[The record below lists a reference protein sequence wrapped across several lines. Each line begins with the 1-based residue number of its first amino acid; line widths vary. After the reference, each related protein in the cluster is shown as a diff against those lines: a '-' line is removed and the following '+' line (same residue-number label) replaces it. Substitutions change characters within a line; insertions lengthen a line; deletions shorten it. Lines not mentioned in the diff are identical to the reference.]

1 MNYATTAYVTENL
14 GDVVQTMVMSTVVGP
29 SIGLYRSQLP
39 AVNWHK
45 FDATYVV
52 NGWFDDPAQFPPPM
66 AGKRCFFTGFHTRQG
81 SAAEWC
87 RNSPWPVGA
96 RDPDTADLL
105 RTFDVPATV
114 VGCPTLL
121 IPRFDGPRNG
131 ALSVDFPS
139 GPGEHLT
146 HRTSSGWPEAWRTAA
161 GRLDAYRL
169 AAEVHTTRL
178 HVALPCL
185 AMGTPVRLVPPQGHD
200 ARFSLWHWFGLPVD
214 ELVVVDL
221 RPFLRPL
228 LEHLEL
234 FLGRPPVVG
243 PPVIPT
249 FKKSWWDRLGIP
261 AVAVPAIH
269 KLNK

>member
-1 MNYATTAYVTENL
+1 MIALTAYATGNL
-14 GDVVQTMVMSTVVGP
+14 GDAIQTMVMSTVVGQ
-29 SIGLYRSQLP
+29 SIGLFRGQLP

-66 AGKRCFFTGFHTRQG
+66 AGKRCFFAGFHTRQR
-81 SAAEWC
+81 AAVEWC

-105 RTFDVPATV
+105 RAFGVPVTV
-114 VGCPTLL
+114 IGCPTLL
-121 IPRFDGPRNG
+121 IPRSDEPRNG
-131 ALSVDFPS
+131 VLSVDFPP
-139 GPGEHLT
+139 GPGEHIS
-146 HRTSSGWPEAWRTAA
+146 HRAKVNWPGAWRLAA
-161 GRLDAYRL
+161 ERLERYRT

-185 AMGTPVRLVPPQGHD
+185 AMGTPVRLVPPQGPNHD

-221 RPFLRPL
+221 RPFLGPMM
-228 LEHLEL
+228 EHLEL
-234 FLGRPPVVG
+234 FLGKNPSIG

-249 FKKSWWDRLGIP
+249 
-261 AVAVPAIH
+261 VT
-269 KLNK
+269 